1 MSEPKKIHLPR
12 PDYEATDSLGIPYI
26 RKANLIGELP
36 DLAARASAL
45 QEATAT
51 LAKILGLT
59 AKSAV
64 KFGTPVFCAFGLN
77 RNVAKRHPH
86 STLLLKQGHELSLDL
101 CASYLPEPKSLPL

>member
-12 PDYEATDSLGIPYI
+12 PDYEATDSLGIPFI

>member
-1 MSEPKKIHLPR
+1 MSESKKIHLLR
-12 PDYEATDSLGIPYI
+12 PDYEATDSLGIPFI

-59 AKSAV
+59 AKATV
-64 KFGTPVFCAFGLN
+64 KFGTPVFCAFDLN
-77 RNVAKRHPH
+77 RNFAKRHQH
-86 STLLLKQGHELSLDL
+86 SVLLLKQGGELPLDL
-101 CASYLPEPKSLPL
+101 CESYLPEPKSF